1 MLARS
6 LYIAGHSGAVA
17 ARYHGAPDPTTTP
30 PSVVAKA
37 DLKEALRRLGT
48 LQLAEGL
55 SATEQRKE
63 LGILRGE
70 LIRLVQGYPAALQ
83 ADVPLSSSPA
93 AANAPNLNLSLI
105 QQLLLLPLDPYFARV
120 LGLYFVDEDTT
131 PGVLYEYRITGY
143 WGLTSAQS
151 DVVYPALAQ
160 AAPLARGTANFD
172 DMSIQAL
179 NSSSLWRW
187 TRDDENGNYRP
198 LTDPA
203 APSAVKSTVD
213 SALVGFSPIQQP
225 QALLAVVS
233 KPVFFGFPV
242 PPPEVSIK
250 LPQVYPQV
258 DQRRISL
265 DEGRREGRSAGAEG
279 VQLLDAARQWRRRA
293 THHRHLDAISPHRPS
308 HRPRPQGSG
317 RRRRDVRRQCEGL
330 RTGADTPRCV
340 CRRPHKRWRPSR
352 CERDSRRS
360 TAQPHRP

>member
-48 LQLAEGL
+48 LQLADGL

-131 PGVLYEYRITGY
+131 PGVLYLSLVLQKLSMTSTMMESCTLWNGY
-143 WGLTSAQS
+143 L
-151 DVVYPALAQ
+151 
-160 AAPLARGTANFD
+160 
-172 DMSIQAL
+172 
-179 NSSSLWRW
+179 
-187 TRDDENGNYRP
+187 
-198 LTDPA
+198 
-203 APSAVKSTVD
+203 
-213 SALVGFSPIQQP
+213 
-225 QALLAVVS
+225 
-233 KPVFFGFPV
+233 
-242 PPPEVSIK
+242 
-250 LPQVYPQV
+250 
-258 DQRRISL
+258 
-265 DEGRREGRSAGAEG
+265 
-279 VQLLDAARQWRRRA
+279 
-293 THHRHLDAISPHRPS
+293 
-308 HRPRPQGSG
+308 
-317 RRRRDVRRQCEGL
+317 
-330 RTGADTPRCV
+330 
-340 CRRPHKRWRPSR
+340 
-352 CERDSRRS
+352 
-360 TAQPHRP
+360 